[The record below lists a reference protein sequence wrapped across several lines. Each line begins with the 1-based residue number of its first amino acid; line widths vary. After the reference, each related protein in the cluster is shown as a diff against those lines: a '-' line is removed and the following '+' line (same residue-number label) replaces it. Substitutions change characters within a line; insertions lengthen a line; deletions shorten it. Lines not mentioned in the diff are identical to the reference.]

1 MTGVRTWFR
10 AAEVAAAS
18 VSRPRIDVTDA
29 DAEIERLIRG
39 SWSWNAGHRIVCTI
53 SAAWLDSRCRRIVDA
68 VAGDRR

>member
-10 AAEVAAAS
+10 AAEAAAAS
-18 VSRPRIDVTDA
+18 VSRPRVDVARTD
-29 DAEIERLIRG
+29 DHIERLIRD
-39 SWSWNAGHRIVCTI
+39 SWSWNAGHRIACTI